1 MWPQPQTDPMTGSV
15 PRSVANRL
23 NNPRGH
29 SSSRN
34 AKPALAGLLALGMIA
49 GCRHPDLPQ
58 YPSNYRE
65 FIYVAN
71 SESSTLTILDVV
83 NLRVDRELPVGQNP
97 VAVIASPTRNE
108 IYVVNAGVAGGQGS
122 LSLIETAKNSVAATI
137 PLHRKPL
144 AIDLDAAGNL
154 AYIANAGS
162 NSVSVVDLKARRE
175 VAQIGIGEE
184 PVALRLAPDGKTLI
198 VANQRGNSVSIVDVA
213 ARRVRSIFPDCPGAA
228 DVAVLPDSSKAFIA
242 CAAGHQVMAIALA
255 GSSDAQGK
263 PDRLEASMDVGRA
276 PVQLALKPDGGEVF
290 VSTSLANSISEVDT
304 SKNDVGG
311 AYLIGD
317 DPVCGIVSHDNALLY
332 VANFRSQYVTVYSI
346 DEGKRLP
353 DLPGLPGSVH
363 VGDGP
368 RALAFST
375 SGMLLFVVDNRSSDV
390 AVIRTDT
397 RAIVAI
403 LPTGRAPSALAVKA
417 FKVQ

>member
-1 MWPQPQTDPMTGSV
+1 
-15 PRSVANRL
+15 
-23 NNPRGH
+23 
-29 SSSRN
+29 
-34 AKPALAGLLALGMIA
+34 
-49 GCRHPDLPQ
+49 
-58 YPSNYRE
+58 
-65 FIYVAN
+65 
-71 SESSTLTILDVV
+71 
-83 NLRVDRELPVGQNP
+83 
-97 VAVIASPTRNE
+97 
-108 IYVVNAGVAGGQGS
+108 
-122 LSLIETAKNSVAATI
+122 
-137 PLHRKPL
+137 
-144 AIDLDAAGNL
+144 
-154 AYIANAGS
+154 
-162 NSVSVVDLKARRE
+162 
-175 VAQIGIGEE
+175 
-184 PVALRLAPDGKTLI
+184 
-198 VANQRGNSVSIVDVA
+198 
-213 ARRVRSIFPDCPGAA
+213 
-228 DVAVLPDSSKAFIA
+228 
-242 CAAGHQVMAIALA
+242 
-255 GSSDAQGK
+255 
-263 PDRLEASMDVGRA
+263 
-276 PVQLALKPDGGEVF
+276 
-290 VSTSLANSISEVDT
+290 VDT